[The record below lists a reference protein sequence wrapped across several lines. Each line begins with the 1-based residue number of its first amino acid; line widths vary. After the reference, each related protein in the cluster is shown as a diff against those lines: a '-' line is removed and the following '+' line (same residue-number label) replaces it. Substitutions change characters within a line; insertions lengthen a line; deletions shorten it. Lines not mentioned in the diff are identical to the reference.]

1 MTPPLI
7 PEHIV
12 KLALGVKRQKTS
24 CLVNGRQSSPRLSLV
39 MHSEW
44 IGSIDLLRDSHHT
57 GVAYGKFDHYR
68 LVDEL
73 RILPSETDSTEPA
86 LGIMEGG
93 IYSAEALAL
102 ARYFMFSQVY
112 YHPVR
117 LMYDRHLMDFLTAWM
132 ADSSWPHGGKF
143 PVSAEEHLR
152 LTDCEVIAAIQTA
165 ANDAGK
171 PGHDA
176 ARRISEH
183 KHFKVLYERNPQ
195 DAARIYSN
203 PGAAIEAAA
212 AKKFTKLRMF
222 AAVSPHIRMCR
233 MTFQFEPEMEES
245 NRQSRCPMYSSL

>member
-1 MTPPLI
+1 
-7 PEHIV
+7 
-12 KLALGVKRQKTS
+12 
-24 CLVNGRQSSPRLSLV
+24 
-39 MHSEW
+39 
-44 IGSIDLLRDSHHT
+44 
-57 GVAYGKFDHYR
+57 
-68 LVDEL
+68 
-73 RILPSETDSTEPA
+73 
-86 LGIMEGG
+86 MEGG

-117 LMYDRHLMDFLTAWM
+117 LMYDRHLMDFLKAWM

-195 DAARIYSN
+195 DARIYSN

-212 AKKFTKLRMF
+212 ARKFKTENVRSSKPTHKDVANDFPVRTRDGRIEPAISMSNVLQSLKPTAIDYVYVEPMLLERARKWLESSRKTILNKAAKK
-222 AAVSPHIRMCR
+222 
-233 MTFQFEPEMEES
+233 EES
-245 NRQSRCPMYSSL
+245 E